1 MPDSITPPAPGPA
14 AVPSPSLSP
23 EAQARRLALKR
34 RYPTALDLRAR
45 ARRAAPS
52 FAFEYMDGGAG
63 ADGGIRRNWAALDA
77 VEMAPRYGNVVAP
90 PPATTTLFGRTYA
103 APIGIAP
110 IGGPGTAFPGAEK
123 YFARAAQA
131 ARVPYTMGVLS
142 GIDLDEA
149 ARIAPDVLWFQ
160 IYRFARDGHRI
171 GLDLVD
177 RAAAAGVHALVLTY
191 DTPIRTVRSREVKS
205 GIVTPFR
212 LTTRLR
218 MDALMAPQWL
228 RSLAANGIPRFVTL
242 NKYIRPG
249 ATLVEATEFMR
260 REQGGAFTWDE
271 IARYRERWKGPLVL
285 KGVLHPEDAARAVSL
300 GVDGIQVS
308 NHGGRQIEALPA
320 SIDALPAIAAEVG
333 SRATIIL
340 DSGVRSGIDAAR
352 AVALGAD
359 AAFVGKAFLWSL
371 GALGAE
377 GPAHLIEVL
386 KDEVSATLG
395 QLGCLTVADL
405 RTVPV
410 RHPSAWQAE
419 DLKPR
424 VAAPPLAAVR

>member
-1 MPDSITPPAPGPA
+1 MPDSMTPATPEPA
-14 AVPSPSLSP
+14 APATLSAA
-23 EAQARRLALKR
+23 ERARRLALKR
-34 RYPTALDLRAR
+34 RFPTALDLRAR
-45 ARRAAPS
+45 ARRTAPY

-63 ADGGIRRNWAALDA
+63 ADGGIKRNWAALDA

-90 PPATTTLFGRTYA
+90 PPANTTLFGRPYA
-103 APIGIAP
+103 APLGIAP
-110 IGGPGTAFPGAEK
+110 IGGPGTAFPGAERA
-123 YFARAAQA
+123 FARAAQA

-160 IYRFARDGHRI
+160 LYRFAKNDHRI

-177 RAAAAGVHALVLTY
+177 RAQAAGVHVLVLTY

-218 MDALMAPQWL
+218 ADAMMAPQWL
-228 RSLAANGIPRFVTL
+228 RSLARNGIPRFVTL
-242 NKYIRPG
+242 TKYMHPG
-249 ATLVEATEFMR
+249 ATLVEATQFMQ
-260 REQGGAFTWDE
+260 REGGGAFTWDE

-285 KGVLHPEDAARAVSL
+285 KGVLHPADAERAVSL
-300 GVDGIQVS
+300 GLDGVQVS

-320 SIDALPAIAAEVG
+320 SIDVLPAIAAAVG
-333 SRATIIL
+333 NRATIVL
-340 DSGVRSGIDAAR
+340 DSGVRSGVDVAR
-352 AVALGAD
+352 AIALGAD
-359 AAFVGKAFLWSL
+359 AAFAGKAFLWSL

-386 KDEVSATLG
+386 KDELSATLG
-395 QLGCLTVADL
+395 QLGCLTVPEL

-410 RHPSAWQAE
+410 RHPGAWRGE
-419 DLKPR
+419 DLRPR
-424 VAAPPLAAVR
+424 IPVPAAAAKAAE